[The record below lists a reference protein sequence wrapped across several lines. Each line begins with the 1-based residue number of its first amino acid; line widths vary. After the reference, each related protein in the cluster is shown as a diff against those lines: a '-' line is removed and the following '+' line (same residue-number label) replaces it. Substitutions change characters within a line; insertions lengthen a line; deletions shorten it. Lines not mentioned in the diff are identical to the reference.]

1 MVHYNNTF
9 ELGCGLGLVSS
20 GLVSLTRSVLKL
32 THTTHKNGVFLTNS
46 NGITRII
53 FQELGL
59 ETNELRAQYAN
70 PSVAGKRRREFGG
83 RKRRLTALLLY

>member
-1 MVHYNNTF
+1 MVHYNNTS
-9 ELGCGLGLVSS
+9 ELRCGLGLVSS

-32 THTTHKNGVFLTNS
+32 THADTNTHTPHYTPHTTQEWWFLTNS

-59 ETNELRAQYAN
+59 ETNELRA
-70 PSVAGKRRREFGG
+70 
-83 RKRRLTALLLY
+83 